1 MKRLIGVGVGPGDPE
16 LVTVK
21 AVRVLREADVVLV
34 PVLATQEAPGPGRAE
49 TIIREYVAA
58 DRIRRLEFALNDTG
72 GVTPRR
78 AEAWQAAAAAVAGEF
93 AAGATS
99 VAFGTL
105 GDPNLYS
112 TFSYLAQTVR
122 ELVPEVTVETVAGI
136 TAMQDLASRAGL
148 SLAEGTEPVT
158 LVPLNGGIA
167 ALDQA
172 LARGGAVVG
181 YKVGAAASPAP
192 AVLAARLQ
200 AAGRL
205 EGAIIGARLGL
216 EDELIAPAAA
226 LLRPAPPAA
235 APPASA
241 PPASAPN
248 PTPPS
253 TDIPDIPYLSTLIVP
268 ALRAPGVGV
277 GLTARPAETQA
288 SPEPEVTAIPSTAPQ
303 QNHDDVTSSWSEPP
317 QCHIVVV
324 EQDGDEAEPL
334 PARGASLASQP
345 PAAEAN
351 RDDVTS
357 SRSYP
362 GQCDIVPVAAPGET
376 TPARDGSSSTGR
388 VVFVGAGPGAPDLLT
403 ERGARA
409 IQDAD
414 IVIWA
419 SSLVDQR
426 ILAHAKSD
434 AEIVDSAK
442 LPMEGVLPY
451 YQRAAQQNLTVAR
464 VHSGDPS
471 LWGAVQEQLE
481 RCAELGLDTE
491 IVPGVSSFTAVAAA
505 IQRELTIPEV
515 AQSVILTRL
524 GGGKTPMPP
533 GEQVRQ
539 FARHGTTMA
548 LFLSAARSG
557 QLQEELLAGGY
568 PEDTPCVVAYQVT
581 WPDELIIHT
590 ALHDLAATVR
600 QRKLWKHTL
609 VLVGPALATAGS
621 RSHLYHPGHFHGY
634 RKADPEARKQLR
646 NSR

>member
-1 MKRLIGVGVGPGDPE
+1 MSRLIGVGVGPGDPE

-34 PVLATQEAPGPGRAE
+34 PVLAASAEPGRAE
-49 TIIREYVAA
+49 TIIRAYVAA
-58 DRIRRLEFALNDTG
+58 DRVRRLEFALNETG

-78 AEAWQAAAAAVAGEF
+78 AAAWQAAAAAVADEF
-93 AAGATS
+93 AAGAAT

-112 TFSYLAQTVR
+112 TFSYLAQAVR

-136 TAMQDLASRAGL
+136 TAMQDLASRAGV

-158 LVPLNGGIA
+158 LVPLNGGA
-167 ALDQA
+167 GALDQA
-172 LARGGAVVG
+172 LARGGTVVG

-192 AVLAARLQ
+192 AVLRDRLQ

-205 EGAIIGARLGL
+205 DAAVIGARLGL
-216 EDELIAPAAA
+216 PGELIAPAAE
-226 LLRPAPPAA
+226 LLRPPTPALGPPA
-235 APPASA
+235 
-241 PPASAPN
+241 
-248 PTPPS
+248 PS
-253 TDIPDIPYLSTLIVP
+253 KADIPDIPYLSTLIVP
-268 ALRAPGVGV
+268 ALRAAGIGS
-277 GLTARPAETQA
+277 GLAARPSATQA
-288 SPEPEVTAIPSTAPQ
+288 
-303 QNHDDVTSSWSEPP
+303 TS
-317 QCHIVVV
+317 
-324 EQDGDEAEPL
+324 
-334 PARGASLASQP
+334 
-345 PAAEAN
+345 
-351 RDDVTS
+351 
-357 SRSYP
+357 
-362 GQCDIVPVAAPGET
+362 
-376 TPARDGSSSTGR
+376 ARDGSRSRGR

-409 IQDAD
+409 IAAAD

-426 ILAHAKSD
+426 VLAHARAD
-434 AEIVDSAK
+434 AEIVDSAQ

-451 YQRAAQQNLTVAR
+451 YQRAAREKLTVAR

-481 RCAELGLDTE
+481 RCHELGLDTE
-491 IVPGVSSFTAVAAA
+491 IVPGVSSFTAVAAR
-505 IQRELTIPEV
+505 IERELTIPAV

-533 GEQVRQ
+533 GEQVRE

-557 QLQEELLAGGY
+557 QLQEELLQGGY
-568 PEDTPCVVAYQVT
+568 PNDTPCVVAYQVT

-590 ALHDLAATVR
+590 VLDNLAAVIKE
-600 QRKLWKHTL
+600 RKLWKHTL
-609 VLVGPALATAGS
+609 VLVGPALAATGS

-634 RKADPEARKQLR
+634 RKAEPQARKQLR
-646 NSR
+646 ERDRS

>member
-1 MKRLIGVGVGPGDPE
+1 MKRQSGVKRLIGVGVGPGDPE

-21 AVRVLREADVVLV
+21 AVRVLREADAVLV
-34 PVLATQEAPGPGRAE
+34 PVLAGADSGPAVPGRAE
-49 TIIREYVAA
+49 SIIRAYVGA

-72 GVTPRR
+72 GVTPQR
-78 AEAWQAAAAAVAGEF
+78 AAAWQAAAAAVAEEF
-93 AAGATS
+93 AAGADA

-112 TFSYLAQTVR
+112 TFSYLAQAVT
-122 ELVPEVTVETVAGI
+122 EIVPGVTVETVAGI
-136 TAMQDLASRAGL
+136 TAMQDLAARAGI

-158 LVPLNGGIA
+158 LVPLNGGVA

-172 LARGGAVVG
+172 LARGGTVVG

-192 AVLAARLQ
+192 AVLAGRLQ
-200 AAGRL
+200 AARRL
-205 EGAIIGARLGL
+205 DAAVIGARLGL
-216 EDELIAPAAA
+216 EGELIAPAAD
-226 LLRPAPPAA
+226 LLRPAQ
-235 APPASA
+235 
-241 PPASAPN
+241 
-248 PTPPS
+248 
-253 TDIPDIPYLSTLIVP
+253 DIPYLSTLIVP
-268 ALRAPGVGV
+268 ALRAAGIGT
-277 GLTARPAETQA
+277 GLTARPSETQA
-288 SPEPEVTAIPSTAPQ
+288 SPEPEVTA
-303 QNHDDVTSSWSEPP
+303 N
-317 QCHIVVV
+317 
-324 EQDGDEAEPL
+324 
-334 PARGASLASQP
+334 P
-345 PAAEAN
+345 PAAPDPN
-351 RDDVTS
+351 RHDVTS
-357 SRSYP
+357 SRSGPPRCHIVAVETPAEVP
-362 GQCDIVPVAAPGET
+362 GSRDET
-376 TPARDGSSSTGR
+376 TPARDGSRSAGH

-403 ERGARA
+403 QRGARA
-409 IQDAD
+409 IAAAD

-426 ILAHAKSD
+426 ILAHASEH
-434 AEIVDSAK
+434 AEIVDSAQ

-451 YQRAAQQNLTVAR
+451 YERAAHHNLTVAR

-481 RCAELGLDTE
+481 QCAELGLDTE

-533 GEQVRQ
+533 GEQVKE

-557 QLQEELLAGGY
+557 QLQEELLQGGY

-581 WPDELIIHT
+581 WPDELIVHT
-590 ALHDLAATVR
+590 KLDMLAATIK

-609 VLVGPALATAGS
+609 VLVGPALAAAGS

-634 RKADPEARKQLR
+634 RTAEPQARKQLR
-646 NSR
+646 EARDTT

>member
-1 MKRLIGVGVGPGDPE
+1 MSRLIGVGVGPGDPE

-34 PVLATQEAPGPGRAE
+34 PVLAGGAEPGRAE
-49 TIIREYVAA
+49 TIIRAYVVA
-58 DRIRRLEFALNDTG
+58 DRVRRLEFALNETG

-78 AEAWQAAAAAVAGEF
+78 AAAWQAAAAAVADEF
-93 AAGATS
+93 AAGAAT

-112 TFSYLAQTVR
+112 TFSYLAQAVR
-122 ELVPEVTVETVAGI
+122 ELVPEVTLETVAGI
-136 TAMQDLASRAGL
+136 TAMQDLASRAGV

-158 LVPLNGGIA
+158 LVPLNGGVG

-172 LARGGAVVG
+172 LARGGTVVG

-192 AVLAARLQ
+192 AVLRDRLQ

-205 EGAIIGARLGL
+205 EAAIIGARLGL
-216 EDELIAPAAA
+216 PGELIAPAAE
-226 LLRPAPPAA
+226 LLRPPEPALGPPAPA
-235 APPASA
+235 LGPPAPAPEFDECHSLPDRSGRESLSTGSSA
-241 PPASAPN
+241 PSKA
-248 PTPPS
+248 
-253 TDIPDIPYLSTLIVP
+253 DIPDIPYLSTLIVP
-268 ALRAPGVGV
+268 ARRAAGIGS
-277 GLTARPAETQA
+277 GLAARPRETQA
-288 SPEPEVTAIPSTAPQ
+288 
-303 QNHDDVTSSWSEPP
+303 
-317 QCHIVVV
+317 
-324 EQDGDEAEPL
+324 
-334 PARGASLASQP
+334 
-345 PAAEAN
+345 AA
-351 RDDVTS
+351 
-357 SRSYP
+357 
-362 GQCDIVPVAAPGET
+362 
-376 TPARDGSSSTGR
+376 ARDGSRSAGR

-409 IQDAD
+409 IAAAD

-426 ILAHAKSD
+426 VLAHARAD
-434 AEIVDSAK
+434 AEIVDSAQ
-442 LPMEGVLPY
+442 LPMEGVLPC
-451 YQRAAQQNLTVAR
+451 YQRAAREKLTVAR

-481 RCAELGLDTE
+481 RCHELGLDTE
-491 IVPGVSSFTAVAAA
+491 IVPGVPSFTAVAAR
-505 IQRELTIPEV
+505 IERELTIPAV

-533 GEQVRQ
+533 GEQVRE

-557 QLQEELLAGGY
+557 QLQEELLQGGY
-568 PEDTPCVVAYQVT
+568 PNDTPCVVAYQVT

-590 ALHDLAATVR
+590 VLDNLAAAIKE
-600 QRKLWKHTL
+600 RKLWKHTL
-609 VLVGPALATAGS
+609 VLVGPALAATGS

-634 RKADPEARKQLR
+634 RKAEPQARKQLR
-646 NSR
+646 ERDRS

>member
-21 AVRVLREADVVLV
+21 AVRVLREADAVLV
-34 PVLATQEAPGPGRAE
+34 PVLAAPEPGRADPEPGRAGPDPAEPGRAE
-49 TIIREYVAA
+49 AIIRAYVAA

-78 AEAWQAAAAAVAGEF
+78 AAAWQAAAAAVAEEF
-93 AAGATS
+93 AAGAAT

-122 ELVPEVTVETVAGI
+122 DLIPEVTVETVAGI

-158 LVPLNGGIA
+158 LVPLNGGVA

-172 LARGGAVVG
+172 LARGGTVVG

-192 AVLAARLQ
+192 GILRDRLQ

-205 EGAIIGARLGL
+205 DTAVIGARLGL
-216 EDELIAPAAA
+216 PGELIAPAAEV
-226 LLRPAPPAA
+226 LRP
-235 APPASA
+235 
-241 PPASAPN
+241 
-248 PTPPS
+248 
-253 TDIPDIPYLSTLIVP
+253 DIPDIPYLSTLIAP
-268 ALRAPGVGV
+268 AP
-277 GLTARPAETQA
+277 RPASTGAALNRPRDEQHPNEHDGTLM
-288 SPEPEVTAIPSTAPQ
+288 SPERHQCSIDVVSAGAPSRQPGPKGQEPRPEGQEPSPEGQ
-303 QNHDDVTSSWSEPP
+303 EP
-317 QCHIVVV
+317 
-324 EQDGDEAEPL
+324 
-334 PARGASLASQP
+334 R
-345 PAAEAN
+345 
-351 RDDVTS
+351 
-357 SRSYP
+357 
-362 GQCDIVPVAAPGET
+362 PV
-376 TPARDGSSSTGR
+376 GR

-403 ERGARA
+403 QRGARA
-409 IQDAD
+409 IAEAD
-414 IVIWA
+414 VVIWA
-419 SSLVDQR
+419 SSLVDQA
-426 ILAHAKSD
+426 ILAHASAH

-451 YQRAAQQNLTVAR
+451 YERAARHQLLLAR

-471 LWGAVQEQLE
+471 LWGAIQEQLE
-481 RCAELGLDTE
+481 QCEALGLDTE
-491 IVPGVSSFTAVAAA
+491 IIPGVSSFTAVAAR
-505 IQRELTIPEV
+505 IRRELTIPAV

-533 GEQVRQ
+533 GEQVNE

-557 QLQEELLAGGY
+557 QLQDELRHGGY
-568 PEDTPCVVAYQVT
+568 PPDTPCVVAYQVT
-581 WPDELIIHT
+581 WPDELILHC
-590 ALHDLAATVR
+590 ALEDLAATIK
-600 QRKLWKHTL
+600 QHKLWKHTL
-609 VLVGPALATAGS
+609 VLVGPALAAGGS

-634 RKADPEARKQLR
+634 RKADPQARKQLR
-646 NSR
+646 QAEP